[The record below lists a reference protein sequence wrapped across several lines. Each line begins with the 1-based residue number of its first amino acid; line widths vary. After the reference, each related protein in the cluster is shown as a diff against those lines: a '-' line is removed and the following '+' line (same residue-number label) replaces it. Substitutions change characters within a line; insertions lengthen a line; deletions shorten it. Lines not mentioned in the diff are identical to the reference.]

1 MESKILEILYSYRY
15 TKKQVVDEIA
25 KHMKNPKVRQDLIHI
40 LDILPS
46 EINTND
52 MILIIKEMLKYEDTK
67 NALLSDWQ
75 ILVNDFEDG
84 IDLFDILIKDEK
96 IKEDIKQHPE
106 VFEEI
111 VLYEDLIKNYD
122 LIDTIWEI
130 DKRGKY
136 LKEKLIDRIMSF
148 RNTEFIDILIEKE
161 TMRDFIKKNINGILK
176 NCNGNRR
183 VTNIVYLMDKF
194 KGFPELEDIYNKNE
208 FVMDL
213 YHKTVHFI
221 KNDENFDR
229 IEKNIYTEMTS
240 TIFGIII
247 KEEKQEEIE
256 LELKDLSNGKPIEFL
271 SLGGYS
277 LVFQTNEKVFKLGAE
292 RAKFLI
298 EKYHPRLMYP
308 ILRKKYNENLYI
320 EAYEKGEIDSN
331 ITDEELL
338 LVYEELY
345 RTGLIWLDA
354 RKANLVRLKKD
365 NVLPEYVRQKDD
377 TKSGFGVNTSK
388 HIVLKKGE
396 LVVCDL
402 DYIYSK
408 DDQKLISGD
417 YIDSSDDIVKEFR
430 KKLELEERNS
440 LEK

>member
-15 TKKQVVDEIA
+15 TTKQVVDEIA

-52 MILIIKEMLKYEDTK
+52 MILITKEMLKYEDTK

-106 VFEEI
+106 VFKEI
-111 VLYEDLIKNYD
+111 VLYEDLIKTYD

-130 DKRGKY
+130 DKRGEY

-183 VTNIVYLMDKF
+183 LTNIIYLMDKF

-247 KEEKQEEIE
+247 KEQ
-256 LELKDLSNGKPIEFL
+256 L
-271 SLGGYS
+271 
-277 LVFQTNEKVFKLGAE
+277 
-292 RAKFLI
+292 
-298 EKYHPRLMYP
+298 
-308 ILRKKYNENLYI
+308 
-320 EAYEKGEIDSN
+320 
-331 ITDEELL
+331 
-338 LVYEELY
+338 
-345 RTGLIWLDA
+345 
-354 RKANLVRLKKD
+354 
-365 NVLPEYVRQKDD
+365 
-377 TKSGFGVNTSK
+377 
-388 HIVLKKGE
+388 
-396 LVVCDL
+396 
-402 DYIYSK
+402 
-408 DDQKLISGD
+408 
-417 YIDSSDDIVKEFR
+417 
-430 KKLELEERNS
+430 
-440 LEK
+440 